1 MARVTYVKS
10 AKGRKDG
17 RNRRCVKCGT
27 EIKPGDSY
35 KWLANRIGRSSQRK
49 DFCANCQ
56 VRASDKTTSPHLQAL
71 YGAQEA
77 AEDALAH
84 GGDDLTLSDLAEIAR
99 GYGEAVREVGEGY
112 AESADNI
119 EEGFGHE
126 TYQSEEIR
134 EKAEECES
142 AADTID
148 SAADDIEG
156 LDDPDADESEFAD
169 EYEGSTFPNGK
180 PTDDDDWA
188 DFIEE
193 KRRDR
198 RDAAIQAVE
207 DALAEGPGL

>member
-1 MARVTYVKS
+1 MARLTYVKS

-56 VRASDKTTSPHLQAL
+56 VRASDQTTSPHLQAL
-71 YGAQEA
+71 YSAQEA
-77 AEDALAH
+77 AEDAL
-84 GGDDLTLSDLAEIAR
+84 GTDSTLTLSELAEIVRA
-99 GYGEAVREVGEGY
+99 YGESVREVGEGY

-134 EKAEECES
+134 EKAQECES

-148 SAADDIEG
+148 SAADDIESM
-156 LDDPDADESEFAD
+156 DDPDAEESEFLND
-169 EYEGSTFPNGK
+169 YPLTTYPNGQ
-180 PTDDDDWA
+180 PTDPDDFADWV
-188 DFIEE
+188 EE
-193 KRRDR
+193 QRQER
-198 RDAAIQAVE
+198 RDAANGAAE